1 MSNPLPIEVRFLKRY
16 ARRLHQA
23 GTPAHQMESMLTAI
37 ANQLGYD
44 CEVWSSPTASFIS
57 VQRVDDED
65 ELDPIPMQLIRTPPG
80 QINLGY
86 TSDLYELGED
96 LFEGRIDVH
105 EAFRKLKTDDS
116 ALPGWLRALSWGLC
130 SAGIA
135 VMLGASWLG
144 VAVAGGI
151 GALLGAVFVLVGER
165 RSIGGLEAVA
175 ALTATLLVHAL
186 QNAMPGLDTATV
198 IMAALIVIVPGLS
211 LTIAVT
217 ELSTNHLSSG
227 AARLAGALA
236 VIFMLALGVLL
247 GTVITGFL
255 GWNAPAEPVIE
266 LAHPPGGFIVPT
278 ILLTALGFAILF
290 SARPRQFPIAMTA
303 AVFSYV
309 VSRVAVAMGGLEFGV
324 LITALL
330 IGMASNLFARLL
342 NVPASLMRVPGIILL
357 VPGSLG
363 YRAATG
369 AMLGQ
374 GTGVED
380 AFMLMAVVAVGLVG
394 GLLIG
399 STLVPPRRYL

>member
-1 MSNPLPIEVRFLKRY
+1 MSAPLPLEVRFLKRY

-37 ANQLGYD
+37 AEQLGYD

-57 VQRVDDED
+57 VQRVDDEE
-65 ELDPIPMQLIRTPPG
+65 ELEPIPMQLIRTPPG
-80 QINLGY
+80 QINLGF
-86 TSDLYELGED
+86 TSELYELGED
-96 LFEGRIDVH
+96 LFEGRIDVG
-105 EAFRKLKTDDS
+105 EAFARLKRE
-116 ALPGWLRALSWGLC
+116 APGLPGWLRALSWGLC

-135 VMLGASWLG
+135 ILLDASWLG
-144 VAVAGGI
+144 AGVAGTI
-151 GALLGAVFVLVGER
+151 GAMLGALFVLVGER
-165 RSIGGLEAVA
+165 QNIGGLEAVA
-175 ALTATLLVHAL
+175 ALAATLMVYTL
-186 QNAMPGLDTATV
+186 QNALPGLDTATV

-227 AARLAGALA
+227 AARLAGAIA

-255 GWNAPAEPVIE
+255 GWTPTPGPALD
-266 LAHPPGGFIVPT
+266 LAHPPEWFIVPA
-278 ILLTALGFAILF
+278 ILFTSLGFAILF
-290 SARPRQFPIAMTA
+290 SVRPAQFPIAMVA
-303 AVFSYV
+303 AIFSYV
-309 VSRVAVAMGGLEFGV
+309 VSRVAVSMGGLEFGV
-324 LITALL
+324 LVTALL
-330 IGMASNLFARLL
+330 VGMTSNLFARLL

-374 GTGVED
+374 DAGVED
-380 AFMLMAVVAVGLVG
+380 AFILMAVVAVGLVG